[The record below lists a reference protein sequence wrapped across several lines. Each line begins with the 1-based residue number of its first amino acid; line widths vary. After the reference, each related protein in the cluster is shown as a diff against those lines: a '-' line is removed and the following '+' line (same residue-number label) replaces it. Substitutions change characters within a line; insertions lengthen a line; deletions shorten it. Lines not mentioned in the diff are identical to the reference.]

1 MQTAITDTQRKVYQ
15 AIVDFIEERGYPP
28 TIREIMNLM
37 GYSSV
42 YNVQRILNILEAKG
56 YINRNLRG
64 GARCIEVVK
73 SEEMATSSGTRIPIL
88 GRVAAGTPLFA
99 QENIEGYL
107 NFDPEIAGFKAD
119 FILRVSGDSMKD
131 AFISHNDL
139 IFVKKL
145 NFPNNNDI
153 IVALLDEEAT
163 VKRYFLEKDHIRL
176 QPENPA
182 YPPII
187 ISKNDLYFKILGKVI
202 AVFHRF

>member
-15 AIVDFIEERGYPP
+15 AILSFVEERGYPP

-73 SEEMATSSGTRIPIL
+73 PQDLALSTSNKIPIL
-88 GRVAAGTPLFA
+88 GKVAAGTPLLA

-107 NFDPEIAGFKAD
+107 GFDPEILGIRAD

-131 AFISHNDL
+131 AFINDNDL

-202 AVFHRF
+202 AVFHKF